1 MYSGFS
7 ASSKRVVL
15 KKRVGGRLG
24 GLGRG
29 LKECSREGGELE
41 KSEDGSRREMRG
53 DISQVMNK
61 GER

>member
-1 MYSGFS
+1 M
-7 ASSKRVVL
+7 R
-15 KKRVGGRLG
+15 